1 MAYKNV
7 ILYMVFLKNEK
18 TIYSGLEEE
27 KILNGI
33 GGTGTTVNGIRRE
46 SVPNLT

>member
-1 MAYKNV
+1 MK
-7 ILYMVFLKNEK
+7 K

-27 KILNGI
+27 IIQNGI

-46 SVPNLT
+46 SVLNLT